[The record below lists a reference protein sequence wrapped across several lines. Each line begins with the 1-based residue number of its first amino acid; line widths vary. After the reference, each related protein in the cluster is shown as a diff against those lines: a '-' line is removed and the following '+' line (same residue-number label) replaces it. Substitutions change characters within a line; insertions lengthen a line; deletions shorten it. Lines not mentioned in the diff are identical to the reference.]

1 MCLVCIFNTLIN
13 GDITFN
19 IIRIQNYFLF
29 AFESLYKLASR
40 IEEQKEGKSIPNL
53 YLLGND
59 HCPWLVCIT
68 SPVLECIVES
78 EIFGEWQGS
87 YISCVPLGVRFVMA
101 GKAK

>member
-19 IIRIQNYFLF
+19 IIRIQDYFLF

-40 IEEQKEGKSIPNL
+40 TEEQKEAKYIPNL
-53 YLLGND
+53 YLLGDD

-68 SPVLECIVES
+68 SPVPECTVARD
-78 EIFGEWQGS
+78 IFGEWQAS
-87 YISCVPLGVRFVMA
+87 
-101 GKAK
+101 